1 MDYVIKNHKNL
12 YIKLSENGK
21 PTTCSEH
28 EKSLFEYS
36 KAKNIC
42 ENLPK
47 ILKKLKF
54 FVEAIPDIPQKTKE
68 NKVIE
73 INTYHPSEDITRWI
87 NKFDKCCDVIDE
99 ARERREE
106 LNKELSDID
115 KTFQNIIHKIEAED
129 KVNMYVGWLERNE
142 IKLNREKRRYIKDE
156 MLILESIL
164 KENVRDIKKDNIK
177 KSVDGLSKRKY
188 AYRIIEEDDID
199 VLQNL

>member
-1 MDYVIKNHKNL
+1 MTNLDYVIKNHKNL

-73 INTYHPSEDITRWI
+73 INTYHPSKDITRWI

-99 ARERREE
+99 ALERREE

-115 KTFQNIIHKIEAED
+115 KAFQNIIHKIEEED
-129 KVNMYVGWLERNE
+129 TNAMCT
-142 IKLNREKRRYIKDE
+142 RYNDLTIQTAKD
-156 MLILESIL
+156 MDLCI
-164 KENVRDIKKDNIK
+164 
-177 KSVDGLSKRKY
+177 GC
-188 AYRIIEEDDID
+188 IEECKSKK
-199 VLQNL
+199 